1 MKNIAFIDLEFHK
14 KTKSSIFFQEI
25 LKKHFNVSLF
35 YENERKKYLNSNL
48 DKYIFRQ
55 VIPDFLDLIKL
66 KNKQIIFIPMYD

>member
-1 MKNIAFIDLEFHK
+1 MDDTAFIDLEFHK

-25 LKKHFNVSLF
+25 LKRHFNLSLF
-35 YENERKKYLNSNL
+35 YENERKEYLNRNY

-66 KNKQIIFIPMYD
+66 KDKQIIIIPMYD